1 MKIQSLASSSLL
13 IFAFLLPL
21 AAAETLLVADG
32 PAAGATAL
40 VPTAGNGG
48 NSLTEAEWTNVA
60 PPPNA
65 ASWIPGT
72 IGVGYEASPN
82 SGTSYA
88 TLLGLELRSR
98 MQNRSTTAYI
108 RIPFSADRKALESAR
123 ALFLELKYDDG
134 FVAYLNGVRV
144 ASSNAPG
151 QLTSSSAA
159 SSNNSDSRAL
169 EFEQF
174 DLSSFIPLLN
184 EGANMLAI
192 HGLNDG
198 AGSSDFLIL
207 PRLVVTDSL
216 PPVWPDLQLG
226 TPITNANS
234 PVALTHAPDGSGRL
248 FIVER
253 AGRIRIWDGGA
264 LRTFLDLR
272 SRVNTNDS
280 GGDERGLLAL
290 AFSPEYATNGH
301 FYVNY
306 ISSNSSPRGSTVISR
321 FTVNPANAD
330 DGIETSEEVILV
342 IPQPEPN
349 HNGGQI
355 NFGPDGYLYIGM
367 GDGGGAGDLHG
378 SVGNGQANDTF
389 LGKMLRIDVEGLPD
403 PGLPYAIPADN
414 PFLLDTQVPNE
425 IWAFG
430 LRNPWRW
437 SFDRKTGDMYIADVG
452 QYEWEEVNFIPAAS
466 TGGENFQWRRVEGFN
481 TFNSG
486 TPLTK
491 GTSTDPVFEYDHNT
505 GSSITGGYVYRG
517 SSFPRM
523 EGIYYFGDYNSGRI
537 WGLQR
542 DPSGNWIDRQFLDT
556 SLNISSFGEDEAG
569 NLYVASLFTGD
580 IYRLSDTRGETYL
593 QVTEASFT
601 PDGEAQVLF
610 GSEIGKRYQLQ
621 VSADLQSW
629 SDLGQPRMATDF
641 DSEISAALPVPAPAE
656 AYFRVMELAD

>member
-1 MKIQSLASSSLL
+1 MKIQRLASSSLL

-88 TLLGLELRSR
+88 TLLGLELRAR

-159 SSNNSDSRAL
+159 SSNNSDTRAL

-207 PRLVVTDSL
+207 PRLVVTDSQ

-290 AFSPEYATNGH
+290 AFSPGYATNGH

-491 GTSTDPVFEYDHNT
+491 GTSTDPVFEYDHNA

-556 SLNISSFGEDEAG
+556 SLNVSSFGEDEAG

>member
-1 MKIQSLASSSLL
+1 MKIQRLASSSLL

-21 AAAETLLVADG
+21 AAAETLLVPDG

-108 RIPFSADRKALESAR
+108 RVPFSADRKALESAR

-159 SSNNSDSRAL
+159 SSNNSDTRAL

-491 GTSTDPVFEYDHNT
+491 GTSTDPVFEYDHNA

-556 SLNISSFGEDEAG
+556 SLNVSSFGEDEAG

-580 IYRLSDTRGETYL
+580 IYRLSDTRGEAYL

>member
-1 MKIQSLASSSLL
+1 MKIQHLASSSLL

-123 ALFLELKYDDG
+123 ALILELKYDDG

-159 SSNNSDSRAL
+159 SSNNSDTRAL

-207 PRLVVTDSL
+207 PRLVVTDSQ

-226 TPITNANS
+226 TPITTANS

-491 GTSTDPVFEYDHNT
+491 GTSTDPVFEYDHNA

-556 SLNISSFGEDEAG
+556 SLNVSSFGEDEAG

>member
-159 SSNNSDSRAL
+159 SSNNSDTRAL

-207 PRLVVTDSL
+207 PRLVVTDSQ

-389 LGKMLRIDVEGLPD
+389 LGKMLRIDVEGFPD

-491 GTSTDPVFEYDHNT
+491 GTSTDPVFEYDHNA

-556 SLNISSFGEDEAG
+556 SLNVSSFGEDEAG

-641 DSEISAALPVPAPAE
+641 DSEISATLPVPAPAE

>member
-272 SRVNTNDS
+272 SRVNTSDS

-306 ISSNSSPRGSTVISR
+306 ISGNSSPRGSTVISR

-491 GTSTDPVFEYDHNT
+491 GTSTDPVFEYDHNA

-556 SLNISSFGEDEAG
+556 SLNVSSFGEDEAG